1 MHSALTPNQSER
13 IAGRKTDRRSFFDA
27 GEIASNH
34 PREGKPDAWQTLAE
48 AKAGSARLAVCEEKR
63 GFLFEKARRKMLTD
77 GRKRTKHRETLVRE
91 KTNDEE
97 KRKVC
102 FHFSI
107 SML

>member
-1 MHSALTPNQSER
+1 MRGKL
-13 IAGRKTDRRSFFDA
+13 RK
-27 GEIASNH
+27 
-34 PREGKPDAWQTLAE
+34 REPDAWQTLTE
-48 AKAGSARLAVCEEKR
+48 VKAGSTRFAVCEEKR
-63 GFLFEKARRKMLTD
+63 GFLFEKARRKVPTD

-97 KRKVC
+97 KWKLC

>member
-1 MHSALTPNQSER
+1 MHSALISSQSER
-13 IAGRKTDRRSFFDA
+13 IAGCKTDRRSFLM
-27 GEIASNH
+27 
-34 PREGKPDAWQTLAE
+34 RGKLRKIIHVSESLMPWQTLTE
-48 AKAGSARLAVCEEKR
+48 VKAGSTRFAVCEEKR
-63 GFLFEKARRKMLTD
+63 GFLFEKARRKVPTD

-97 KRKVC
+97 KWKLC

>member
-1 MHSALTPNQSER
+1 MHSALISSQSER
-13 IAGRKTDRRSFFDA
+13 IAGCKTDRRSFLM
-27 GEIASNH
+27 
-34 PREGKPDAWQTLAE
+34 RGKLRKIIHVSESLMP
-48 AKAGSARLAVCEEKR
+48 
-63 GFLFEKARRKMLTD
+63 GFLFEKARRKVPTD

-97 KRKVC
+97 KWKLC